1 MKNYNDIKL
10 DLTKLST
17 LTDSANKYAE
27 IVGYSDC
34 LKNASSILLNEYFN
48 KIADYQKMIAENSE
62 DEHIVQVF
70 TEKINTLKIEY
81 MIIKEQVSILKSFIP
96 KYVFPTTYSVVVK
109 NIINSKN
116 YDDIQSDIMS
126 EFEIKQKTDADAFY
140 SYMFCGVKKA
150 GMRQRAGIWKDS
162 DKKVRQDAEHVHYQK
177 TLSRKQIEQNIICF
191 ICEKM
196 ASRKVY
202 LFEYPNWLESDFDQ
216 LANQI
221 ETLYGNKENS
231 RLTAIQN
238 LVNLEK
244 IPTMYLELEK
254 NKEVE
259 N

>member
-1 MKNYNDIKL
+1 MKNYNDIKI
-10 DLTKLST
+10 DITKLST

-27 IVGYSDC
+27 IVGYTDC
-34 LKNASSILLNEYFN
+34 LKNSNSILLNEYFN
-48 KIADYQKMIAENSE
+48 KIADYQKMVTENSE

-70 TEKINTLKIEY
+70 TEKINTLKEEC
-81 MIIKEQVSILKSFIP
+81 MIIEEQVNVLKSFIP
-96 KYVFPTTYSVVVK
+96 RYVFPTHYSEVVK
-109 NIINSKN
+109 TILN
-116 YDDIQSDIMS
+116 YDEYEKVQSDLMS
-126 EFEIKQKTDADAFY
+126 AFEISTKVDADAFY

-150 GMRQRAGIWKDS
+150 GMKQRAGIWKDS

-202 LFEYPNWLESDFDQ
+202 LFAYPTWLESDFSQ

-221 ETLYGNKENS
+221 ETLYGDKENS

-244 IPTMYLELEK
+244 IPTKYLRLELEK
-254 NKEVE
+254 EKE

>member
-1 MKNYNDIKL
+1 MKSYENIKIDI
-10 DLTKLST
+10 TKLST

-27 IVGYSDC
+27 IVGYTDC
-34 LKNASSILLNEYFN
+34 LKNSNSILLNEYFN
-48 KIADYQKMIAENSE
+48 KIADYQKMVTENSE

-70 TEKINTLKIEY
+70 TEKINTLKIEC
-81 MIIKEQVSILKSFIP
+81 MIIEEQVAILKSFIP
-96 KYVFPTTYSVVVK
+96 RYVFPTTYSVVVK
-109 NIINSKN
+109 NIINSEN
-116 YDDIQSDIMS
+116 YNDIQSDIMS
-126 EFEIKQKTDADAFY
+126 EFEIKQKADADAFY

-150 GMRQRAGIWKDS
+150 GMKQRAGIWKDS

-202 LFEYPNWLESDFDQ
+202 LFAYPTWLESDFSQ

-221 ETLYGNKENS
+221 ETLYGDKENS

-244 IPTMYLELEK
+244 IPAKYLKLELEK
-254 NKEVE
+254 EKE